1 MNHLIF
7 LIMNKVLKIGICVG
21 VATSLVSCGTSEHF
35 MQDDVYNTRTPVMP
49 PGTDLNDVTDYATFV
64 AKKEQT
70 ETPPERTAYV
80 SPREYRDFFYYSQFM
95 YYGYPPYA
103 IAPGLSYMG
112 YGYPN
117 HYSGFGNGYY
127 SSIGFGNYYG
137 YNPYGYNPYGGYYGN
152 YGYNSYGYGYNP
164 YWNSPYYNN
173 YGGGGYYGG
182 GYYGGGYTYTQKGK
196 PNTPGNLANSHA
208 GTAAGRMGSTS
219 NGEAVPYVNKMMIN
233 PGIPSAKPYNGVG
246 RNPAIRINDGGTLPT
261 VNNGRA
267 GSTVNNG
274 GAPVTRPTTSA
285 RPTISSSP
293 RGDYQRSAN
302 PNMNSNQNPNTRTI
316 NNSTNNFPARTTT
329 PSSTIRSGGSS
340 GGGGS
345 VPSSGGGVRTGGR
358 R

>member
-1 MNHLIF
+1 
-7 LIMNKVLKIGICVG
+7 MNKVLKIGIYVG

-70 ETPPERTAYV
+70 ETPPERTTYV

-103 IAPGLSYMG
+103 IAPGLSYIG

-117 HYSGFGNGYY
+117 HYSGFGNGFS
-127 SSIGFGNYYG
+127 SSIGFGNYYN

-152 YGYNSYGYGYNP
+152 YGYNPYGYDP

-196 PNTPGNLANSHA
+196 PNTAGNLGSSHA
-208 GTAAGRMGSTS
+208 GTSAGRMGSTTS
-219 NGEAVPYVNKMMIN
+219 GEVVNYPNKMMIN
-233 PGIPSAKPYNGVG
+233 PGKPSSTPYNGVG
-246 RNPAIRINDGGTLPT
+246 RNTAVRANEGISPV
-261 VNNGRA
+261 VNSGRVA
-267 GSTVNNG
+267 TPVNRVSV
-274 GAPVTRPTTSA
+274 ARPTTSA
-285 RPTISSSP
+285 RPTISAP
-293 RGDYQRSAN
+293 RGDYQRTAN
-302 PNMNSNQNPNTRTI
+302 PNVNSNQNSNTRTI
-316 NNSTNNFPARTTT
+316 NNPVNNAPARTSTPTIRGGSGGSGGGTT
-329 PSSTIRSGGSS
+329 PST
-340 GGGGS
+340 GGGG
-345 VPSSGGGVRTGGR
+345 RTGGR

>member
-1 MNHLIF
+1 
-7 LIMNKVLKIGICVG
+7 MNKVLKIGIYVG
-21 VATSLVSCGTSEHF
+21 VVTSLVSCGTSEHF

-70 ETPPERTAYV
+70 ETPPERTTYV

-103 IAPGLSYMG
+103 IAPGISYIG

-117 HYSGFGNGYY
+117 HYTGFGNGFY

-152 YGYNSYGYGYNP
+152 YGYHPYGYDP
-164 YWNSPYYNN
+164 YWNSPYYGN
-173 YGGGGYYGG
+173 YGGGYYGG
-182 GYYGGGYTYTQKGK
+182 GYYGGGGYTYTQKGK

-208 GTAAGRMGSTS
+208 GTSAGRMGSTT
-219 NGEAVPYVNKMMIN
+219 NAGIVNYPHKMMIN
-233 PGIPSAKPYNGVG
+233 SGTPSSTPYNGVG
-246 RNPAIRINDGGTLPT
+246 RNTAVRANEGVSPV
-261 VNNGRA
+261 VNNGRVA
-267 GSTVNNG
+267 TPVNRVSV
-274 GAPVTRPTTSA
+274 ARPTTSA
-285 RPTISSSP
+285 RPTVVSAP

-302 PNMNSNQNPNTRTI
+302 PNVNSNQNSNTRTI
-316 NNSTNNFPARTTT
+316 NNSTNNLPARTST
-329 PSSTIRSGGSS
+329 PTIRGGSGSS

-345 VPSSGGGVRTGGR
+345 TPSTGGGGRTGGR